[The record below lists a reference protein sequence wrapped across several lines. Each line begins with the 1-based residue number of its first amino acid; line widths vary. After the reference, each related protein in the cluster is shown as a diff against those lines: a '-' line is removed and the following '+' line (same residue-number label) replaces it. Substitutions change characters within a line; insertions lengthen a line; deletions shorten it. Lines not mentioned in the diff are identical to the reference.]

1 MQTYAIACFCISD
14 RFNVASVFRFLR
26 ESRGM
31 SADNPRSATT
41 MSHLFIRQSHANCN
55 KCCTRECCL
64 TMQWIPARS
73 RERSKAIEARDRGN
87 RSRFRSRTLE
97 RFRWWRI
104 KRRQEGSCQF
114 APRTPRQDTANGD
127 VLRLL
132 LLHAPSSND
141 DWPERA
147 DSPRAQELRLRL
159 VDADQAK
166 SGVSLNS
173 RIRFDAVFR
182 CPDISCGS
190 VFTITAANLTFL
202 DREEM

>member
-1 MQTYAIACFCISD
+1 MSLV
-14 RFNVASVFRFLR
+14 RFRF
-26 ESRGM
+26 SI
-31 SADNPRSATT
+31 SARISGNVRRLSAFGNDVSPLVCLSGNPTQIATSAT
-41 MSHLFIRQSHANCN
+41 RD
-55 KCCTRECCL
+55 CCL
-64 TMQWIPARS
+64 TMRRVSARS

-132 LLHAPSSND
+132 LLHAPSSSD

-147 DSPRAQELRLRL
+147 DSPRAQDLRLRL
-159 VDADQAK
+159 VDADPK
-166 SGVSLNS
+166 SADSPE
-173 RIRFDAVFR
+173 F
-182 CPDISCGS
+182 P
-190 VFTITAANLTFL
+190 
-202 DREEM
+202 